1 MSDLPEACADLAEW
15 LPHAQALTAV
25 PDTQPAPAHSQHAV
39 SAPPWNA
46 PAATVVLDAVEG
58 ARRIE
63 SAFRE
68 QVTGRP
74 SGPRPASGTGRTI
87 HAITQLA
94 FALPPCPPPEFDQN
108 GKRKLCPCGY
118 CQAVRDVNGWVTRVL
133 ELPPVDLVQRPRRL
147 RAPCPYCGARMLM
160 WRPGDGR
167 GPGRVTCL
175 RVGVCR
181 DANGDHPEGKVER
194 GKASNLVAVWWN
206 DGLVQHPVDAE
217 TETG

>member
-1 MSDLPEACADLAEW
+1 VPAASGDGLGEACADLAEW

-25 PDTQPAPAHSQHAV
+25 PDTQPVPAHSQHAV

-46 PAATVVLDAVEG
+46 PAAAVVLDAIEG
-58 ARRIE
+58 VRRIE
-63 SAFRE
+63 SAFRQ

-94 FALPPCPPPEFDQN
+94 FAVPPEDAAEAA
-108 GKRKLCPCGY
+108 R
-118 CQAVRDVNGWVTRVL
+118 RIDGWVTRVL
-133 ELPPVDLVQRPRRL
+133 ELPPVDKVQRPRRL
-147 RAPCPYCGARMLM
+147 RAPCPYCGAKGLM

-194 GKASNLVAVWWN
+194 GKASGMVAVWWN
-206 DGLVQHPVDAE
+206 DGTVQHPIDAE
-217 TETG
+217 A